1 MLDIPPEDGY
11 WWSSGYSDSYLITV
25 PWTHGDMAG
34 GRRIFLALSTS
45 MLKRISNGVSQSSLS
60 EPKHKELG
68 IQFFETYRACV
79 LTLQNALE
87 WLFLRIRS
95 DLSLKG

>member
-1 MLDIPPEDGY
+1 
-11 WWSSGYSDSYLITV
+11 
-25 PWTHGDMAG
+25 
-34 GRRIFLALSTS
+34 
-45 MLKRISNGVSQSSLS
+45 MLKRISTGVSQSSLS

-79 LTLQNALE
+79 LTLRNELG
-87 WLFLRIRS
+87 WPFLRIQS